1 VLPGHDV
8 VIVPNVN
15 LDCVAPFWV
24 RPMLLSIDATVG
36 RPARNGLSLD
46 SERSRPSQGLSLSD
60 NETSRG
66 SAGPGE
72 ATVPEPTSCL
82 RIRRLTR

>member
-1 VLPGHDV
+1 V

-15 LDCVAPFWV
+15 LDCVDPFWV
-24 RPMLLSIDATVG
+24 RPMLLSIHATVG
-36 RPARNGLSLD
+36 PARNGLSLD

-72 ATVPEPTSCL
+72 ATIPEPTSCL